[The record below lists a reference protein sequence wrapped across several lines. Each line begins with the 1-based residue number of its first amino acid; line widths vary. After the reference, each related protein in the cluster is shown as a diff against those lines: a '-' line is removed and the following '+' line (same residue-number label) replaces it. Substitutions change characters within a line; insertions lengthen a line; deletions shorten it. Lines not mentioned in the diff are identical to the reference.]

1 MGSRIVR
8 CWYLF
13 WMVAALVSLTALFV
27 ACSNE
32 TGSEESSDDESET
45 LNAPFSV
52 AKHFEPTLWGE
63 AENVVLE
70 ADYSAESRP
79 GDADGKC
86 LRLVYEPGPT
96 RWAAVYWQPRREAG
110 IRTGKAVSGASRV
123 TFWAKGDKG
132 GEVID
137 AKGAGTP
144 AVVLLKDSKIMT
156 LSGGWQHF
164 EIELGDADLSDVDG
178 AFGVKWRS
186 FESENPDGLTV
197 FLDEIRYE

>member
-1 MGSRIVR
+1 MGSRVVR
-8 CWYLF
+8 CGYLF
-13 WMVAALVSLTALFV
+13 WVVAALVSFMVLFV
-27 ACSNE
+27 ACSKE
-32 TGSEESSDDESET
+32 AGSEESSADESET
-45 LNAPFSV
+45 LNAPFAV
-52 AKHFEPTLWGE
+52 AEYFEPTLWGE
-63 AENVVLE
+63 AGNVVLE
-70 ADYSAESRP
+70 ANYSEESRP

-96 RWAAVYWQPRREAG
+96 RWAAVYWQSHREAG
-110 IRTGKAVSGASRV
+110 IRAGKAVSGASRV

-144 AVVLLKDSKIMT
+144 AVALLKNSKPVT

-164 EIELGDADLSDVDG
+164 EIELGDADLSDVNG